1 MTIDSSAK
9 QSFGTKFSDR
19 LTKPLLKPPM
29 CIEVLLDLAQIENK
43 PDLTVVHGIK
53 SVCVLST
60 NKKVFPED
68 ERLS

>member
-1 MTIDSSAK
+1 LR
-9 QSFGTKFSDR
+9 FS
-19 LTKPLLKPPM
+19 
-29 CIEVLLDLAQIENK
+29 LDLAQIENK
-43 PDLTVVHGIK
+43 PDLTVVCGIK